1 MKMLKVSEDALNYY
15 RECVKGNKNI
25 SEDQAR
31 AKLTRNVNLVQAE
44 APERVLR
51 SGLFSKVYMYHDLHI
66 TVRNGKVIKVVNH
79 KRPRFSKKRYI
90 ELSKA
95 LGIKDIKYYRKHCTA
110 R

>member
-1 MKMLKVSEDALNYY
+1 MKMLKVTNDALNYY
-15 RECVKGNKNI
+15 RESVKGNKYI
-25 SEDQAR
+25 TEEQAR
-31 AKLTRNVNLVQAE
+31 ARNLKLVQSTGACTKKW
-44 APERVLR
+44 
-51 SGLFSKVYMYHDLHI
+51 LFSKVYMYHDLHI
-66 TVRNGKVIKVVNH
+66 TVRNGKVIKIINH

>member
-1 MKMLKVSEDALNYY
+1 MKMLKVTDNALNYY
-15 RECVKGNKNI
+15 RESVKGNKNI
-25 SEDQAR
+25 TKEQAR
-31 AKLTRNVNLVQAE
+31 AKLTRNVKLVQDE

-66 TVRNGKVIKVVNH
+66 TVRNGKVIKVVNL

-95 LGIKDIKYYRKHCTA
+95 LGIKDIKYYRKHCAA